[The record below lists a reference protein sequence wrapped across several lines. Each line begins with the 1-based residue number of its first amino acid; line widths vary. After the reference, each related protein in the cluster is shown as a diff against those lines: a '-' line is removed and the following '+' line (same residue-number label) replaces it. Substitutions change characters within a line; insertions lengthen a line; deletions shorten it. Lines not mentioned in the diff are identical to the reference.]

1 MNSASTMKIIAIVL
15 LVSGAGLTF
24 WGYQLSGGLGSQ
36 LSQTVTGSAT
46 DAVMIRYIAG
56 AGCVAVGLFLF
67 VKK

>member
-1 MNSASTMKIIAIVL
+1 MNSASTMKIIAIAL
-15 LVSGAGLTF
+15 LVSGVGLAF

-56 AGCVAVGLFLF
+56 AACVAVGLFLF

>member
-56 AGCVAVGLFLF
+56 AACVAVGLFLF

>member
-1 MNSASTMKIIAIVL
+1 MNSASTTKIIAIGL
-15 LVSGAGLTF
+15 LVVGAGLAF

-46 DAVMIRYIAG
+46 DAVMMRYIAG
-56 AGCVAVGLFLF
+56 AACFAVGLFLF